1 MTVFTMTYQP
11 VVLDAPTTTYWDL
24 AQFNV
29 ALQQGVLQS
38 GRMVFQCYTSEANIG
53 NGAKVLDQKSY
64 DLTAAEITAFQQANN
79 LQPGQIAAFAY
90 GLAQTIKDVV
100 TTPAILDQDGNVTT
114 PAVMA
119 SFFQSATL
127 GN

>member
-11 VVLDAPTTTYWDL
+11 AALDSPTTTYWDL

-29 ALQQGVLQS
+29 TLQKGVLQS
-38 GRMVFQCYTSEANIG
+38 GHMVFQCYASENDIG

-64 DLTAAEITAFQQANN
+64 DLTAAQITAFQQANN
-79 LQPGQIAAFAY
+79 LSPGQIAAFAY
-90 GLAQTIKDVV
+90 GLAQTVQDAVV
-100 TTPAILDQDGNVTT
+100 TSAVLDDNGNVTT

-119 SFFQSATL
+119 SFFLTATL